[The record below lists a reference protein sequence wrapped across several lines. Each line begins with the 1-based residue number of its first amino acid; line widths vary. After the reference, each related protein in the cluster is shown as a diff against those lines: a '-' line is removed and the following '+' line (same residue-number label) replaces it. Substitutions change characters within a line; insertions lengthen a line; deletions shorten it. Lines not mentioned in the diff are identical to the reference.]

1 MLIRQIH
8 YSLTTQAK
16 RERDVKEEVVT
27 EKEAFEY
34 MMIPKLEQDEYDDG
48 FDATY
53 ADVDPDFE
61 TFETY
66 DDDND
71 ADYMSEEE
79 EKPKT
84 RGTRKKTK
92 KEKGLKKAAIRTKFE
107 CDICGKKFKY
117 GTLERHKEIVH
128 QLETKYK
135 CDLCNRTFKE
145 GKHFAY

>member
-1 MLIRQIH
+1 
-8 YSLTTQAK
+8 
-16 RERDVKEEVVT
+16 
-27 EKEAFEY
+27 
-34 MMIPKLEQDEYDDG
+34 MMVPKLEQDEYDDG

-53 ADVDPDFE
+53 AEEVEGEGDPDFE
-61 TFETY
+61 AFETY

-84 RGTRKKTK
+84 RGSRTKKTK
-92 KEKGLKKAAIRTKFE
+92 KEKGQKAAIRTKFE

-145 GKHFAY
+145 GKDFYNR